1 MTLRKFFS
9 PFMKPLEKDYLYLF
23 MLIFISLSSG
33 ITSLFYKD
41 IIIIILAIIISSMLS
56 IVVYCLIKNIKKE
69 KDWICPYGIYIRPC
83 SFLHEV
89 NRIHINKKHI
99 YIRFN
104 YCI

>member
-69 KDWICPYGIYIRPC
+69 KD
-83 SFLHEV
+83 
-89 NRIHINKKHI
+89 
-99 YIRFN
+99 
-104 YCI
+104 